1 MDAQTRMDVT
11 MATNHQRPKR
21 ILILTADAGFGHR
34 SAANAISAA
43 LQESYADACSIE
55 IVNPLNDKRV
65 PIFLRE
71 SQTDYDKLVRTMPE
85 FYKFWYETSD
95 TAAISTIVD
104 VALLPMLYDVL
115 SDLVRKHRPDVIVTT
130 YPLYQFPLYTVNN
143 LRRRHVPLVTVIT
156 DLVSV
161 HRVWF
166 HRTCD
171 LCIVPTEAV
180 HQLGLEY
187 HIPPHKLKI
196 VGIPVHPNFA
206 RPTQEKA
213 SLRAELGWRADHST
227 LLVVG
232 SKRVSNLREILRA
245 LNHARLPL
253 QLVIVAGGD
262 EALYNDLINWEWHV
276 ETHLYPF
283 SKDMPTLMH
292 AADCVMSKAGG
303 LIVSES
309 LACGLPM
316 LLTNVL
322 PGQETGNADYVVQNG
337 AGALAEDAVTALEV
351 LYHWLDQD
359 GRQLAERAQNA
370 QRLGRP
376 RAAYDTADLIWEMAT
391 RPKSTTLRPKSK
403 KP

>member
-1 MDAQTRMDVT
+1 MGI
-11 MATNHQRPKR
+11 NSQRPRR

-43 LQESYADACSIE
+43 LQEVYADACTVE
-55 IVNPLNDKRV
+55 VVNPLDDKRV
-65 PIFLRE
+65 PILLRE
-71 SQTDYDKLVRTMPE
+71 SQTDYDKLVRTMPG

-104 VALLPMLYDVL
+104 MALLPMLYDVL

-130 YPLYQFPLYTVNN
+130 YPLYQFPLYTVNS

-187 HIPPHKLKI
+187 HIPLHKLKI
-196 VGIPVHPNFA
+196 VGIPVHPHFA
-206 RPTQEKA
+206 RPSAGKA
-213 SLRAELGWRADHST
+213 SLRAELGWRADLST

-232 SKRVSNLREILRA
+232 SKRVSNLREVLRA

-262 EALYNDLINWEWHV
+262 EVLYNDLTSWEWHT
-276 ETHLYPF
+276 ETRLYPF

-316 LLTNVL
+316 VLIDVL
-322 PGQETGNADYVVQNG
+322 PGQETGNAEYVVQNG
-337 AGALAEDAVTALEV
+337 AGALAQDPITALEV

-359 GRQLAERAQNA
+359 GCRLAEHAQNA

-376 RAAYDTADLIWEMAT
+376 RAAYDTAALIWEIAT
-391 RPKSTTLRPKSK
+391 QPKSTTSRPKSK